1 MLVYF
6 AFVASR
12 SAPIHVKADGV
23 IGDDLKLVKTFTA
36 KMNVE
41 EVNYAVYSAE
51 FKQLSE
57 MCTYTVVFRD
67 QILEAFCCD
76 DDYEYDH
83 VEDICERSCDDV
95 KITTSKKTQS
105 VRMMT
110 RKADVFNDMGVME
123 AVTIC
128 W

>member
-23 IGDDLKLVKTFTA
+23 IGDDLKLIKTFTA
-36 KMNVE
+36 KMNVG
-41 EVNYAVYSAE
+41 EVNYVVYSAE

-57 MCTYTVVFRD
+57 LCTYMILFRD
-67 QILEAFCCD
+67 QILEGFCCD

-83 VEDICERSCDDV
+83 VNDICERGDG
-95 KITTSKKTQS
+95 KIEMSEKTQS
-105 VRMMT
+105 VRLMT
-110 RKADVFNDMGVME
+110 RKADVFSDMGVME
-123 AVTIC
+123 AVTVC